1 MIKAVIFDL
10 DGVLVDATEWH
21 YEALNKALNLFGIE
35 IGKEE
40 HLKVYNGLPTN
51 EKLKILSERGELPF
65 GIHEIIKI
73 MKKKYTDEIVAL
85 NCTPSYEKL
94 IMLACLKKKGLK
106 LACCSNAQK
115 YSVENMLKRSML
127 DQYFDEIVGND
138 EGYRSKPEPD
148 IYLETFRRLQIE
160 PNEAVIVED
169 APHGIA
175 AARSSGAKVI
185 EVRGYQEVNLLLFE
199 RNSIITL

>member
-1 MIKAVIFDL
+1 MIKAIIFDL

-21 YEALNKALNLFGIE
+21 YEALNKALNLFGFK

-51 EKLKILSERGELPF
+51 EKLNILSGRGELPL
-65 GIHEIIKI
+65 GIHEIIKL
-73 MKKKYTDEIVAL
+73 MKRKYTDEIVAA
-85 NCTPSYEKL
+85 NCTPTHEKL
-94 IMLACLKKKGLK
+94 IMLAHLKKKGFK

-138 EGYRSKPEPD
+138 EGFRPKPEPD
-148 IYLETFRRLQIE
+148 IYLETFKRLKIE
-160 PNEAVIVED
+160 PHEAVIVED

-175 AARSSGAKVI
+175 SAKASGAQVI
-185 EVRGYQEVNLLLFE
+185 EVRGFQEVNLLLFE
-199 RNSIITL
+199 RHGIT